1 MTDPRFETVLAEADA
16 SFRCVHLR
24 CEDFAADHAWH
35 YHPEYEL
42 LWVIRSQGTRYVGD
56 SIERYFP
63 GDLVL
68 NGPNLPHCYRNEA
81 VEGVAET
88 PEWMVVQFDSELI
101 SQLLVLPE
109 ARPIARLLQDAASGI
124 AFSPAT
130 AAQVGPLMRALATQ
144 SGMGRIIRLLEILS
158 ALAESEGQTRL
169 AARDYQLTN
178 EINPTHLK
186 RIEQVQRYVRE
197 NLGGSISQS
206 EIADQLGLKASAF
219 SKFFKAATGQTF
231 MGLVKLVRVNEAC
244 RLLTGTSRRVTD
256 IALDCG
262 YQHTSHFDTQF
273 FEVKGMSP
281 TEYRRR
287 TRLRYEDPKARPAVV
302 NG

>member
-1 MTDPRFETVLAEADA
+1 MIDPRFETVLAEADA
-16 SFRCVHLR
+16 TFRCVHLR
-24 CEDFAADHAWH
+24 CDDFAADHAWH

-42 LWVIRSQGTRYVGD
+42 LWVIRSQGTRFVGD

-81 VEGVAET
+81 VEGVEDP
-88 PEWMVVQFDSELI
+88 PEWMLLQFDSAWL
-101 SQLLVLPE
+101 SQLLALPE
-109 ARPIARLLQDAASGI
+109 ARPVARLLRDAASGI
-124 AFSPAT
+124 SFSPAT
-130 AAQVGPLMRALATQ
+130 AAQVGPLMRALAAQ
-144 SGMGRIIRLLEILS
+144 SGLGRIIRLLEILTV
-158 ALAESEGQTRL
+158 LAESETQVRL
-169 AARDYQLTN
+169 AASDYQLTN
-178 EINPTHLK
+178 EINPTHLR
-186 RIEQVQRYVRE
+186 RIEEVQRYVRD
-197 NLGGSISQS
+197 NLSGAISQS
-206 EIADQLGLKASAF
+206 EIADRLGLRASAF

-244 RLLTGTSRRVTD
+244 RLLTGTSRRITD

-281 TEYRRR
+281 SEYRRR
-287 TRLRYEDPKARPAVV
+287 TRLRYEDSKASPVAV